1 MEIIRN
7 KVSHSFNCY
16 FILYSQPYILGKD
29 GSKLSVFS
37 FFAESF
43 KVEKGSCNIQLL
55 LCKKDC
61 CPHCDLPILLRG
73 ITCNR
78 FST

>member
-7 KVSHSFNCY
+7 KVSHSLSALSSSAF
-16 FILYSQPYILGKD
+16 LYIYIFLGWIQIESD
-29 GSKLSVFS
+29 

-43 KVEKGSCNIQLL
+43 NVEEGSCNIQLL
-55 LCKKDC
+55 LSKKDC
-61 CPHCDLPILLRG
+61 CPHCHIHILLRG
-73 ITCNR
+73 ITCYR